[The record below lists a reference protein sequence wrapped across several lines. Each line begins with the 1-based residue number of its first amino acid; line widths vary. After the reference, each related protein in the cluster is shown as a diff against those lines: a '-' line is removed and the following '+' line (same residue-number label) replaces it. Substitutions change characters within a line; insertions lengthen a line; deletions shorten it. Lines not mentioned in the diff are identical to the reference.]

1 MTETPQ
7 IEPAIRSLRPGDAF
21 TAFFVVRKK
30 EMKTKKDGTPYLL
43 FEFGDHTGRMSGT
56 LWEGVQAVHS
66 AVRTGDTVKVKGS
79 VLEYNDSLQIA
90 VEKIRKTEPA
100 DGVDPKQFI
109 RSENVDLDGQFRALT
124 GKLASI
130 ADPDIRRL
138 LDAVFSKP
146 EIAERFREAPGG
158 KLWHHAYLGGLAQHT
173 AAVLAICERAA
184 SQYPRVVDCD
194 LLAAGAVLHDIG
206 KLDEYE
212 YHRGFIEYSD
222 RGRLFGHVALGSQRV
237 TRIIGDLSAES
248 PFPEELHRR
257 IVHMILS
264 HHGKLEQGAPVLPM
278 TPEAMILHYADE
290 MDSKVNAL
298 EHIIEK
304 DKTGESRWS
313 KYVQLLDRFI
323 YLGE

>member
-1 MTETPQ
+1 VTES
-7 IEPAIRSLRPGDAF
+7 IRSLRAGDAV

-43 FEFGDHTGRMSGT
+43 FEFGDHTGRMSAT

-109 RSENVDLDGQFRALT
+109 RSENLDLDGQFGALRE
-124 GKLASI
+124 KI
-130 ADPDIRRL
+130 AAIGDREVRRL
-138 LDAVFSKP
+138 LDAVFSDAGT
-146 EIAERFREAPGG
+146 AERFREAPGG
-158 KLWHHAYLGGLAQHT
+158 KLWHHAYLGGLARHT
-173 AAVLAICERAA
+173 ASVLSICERAA
-184 SQYPRVVDCD
+184 TLYPDVNRD

-206 KLDEYE
+206 KLEEYE
-212 YHRGFIEYSD
+212 YEKGFIEYSD

-237 TRIIGDLSAES
+237 TRTIEDLSAAS

-298 EHIIEK
+298 EHIIGK
-304 DKTGESRWS
+304 DKTGESHWS
-313 KYVQLLDRFI
+313 KYVQLMDRFI
-323 YLGE
+323 YIGE

>member
-1 MTETPQ
+1 VTETPRNG
-7 IEPAIRSLRPGDAF
+7 PSIRSFRAGEAV

-79 VLEYNDSLQIA
+79 VMEYNESLQIA

-100 DGVDPKQFI
+100 DGVDSKQFI

-124 GKLASI
+124 DKFSAI
-130 ADPDIRRL
+130 ENPDIRRL
-138 LDAVFSKP
+138 LDAVFSNA
-146 EIAERFREAPGG
+146 EITERFREAPGG

-173 AAVLAICERAA
+173 AAVLAISERAA
-184 SQYPRVVDCD
+184 SLYPHVVDCD
-194 LLAAGAVLHDIG
+194 LLTAGAVLHDIG
-206 KLDEYE
+206 KLDEFE